1 MIQEIAILEPG
12 GETRQVPLDRD
23 RIRMGRSSDNDL
35 SFPSDM
41 SLSRHHLV
49 LEKAGD
55 GWYVEDLGA
64 KNRTMLN
71 GRRIDGKT
79 LLSSGDRISAGQVV
93 VIFGGTKVSTG
104 PVEFTVGGDESPLR
118 ATVMTNLRGVLSRES
133 TMPGLARP
141 SSRARGEAGDSR
153 SIIPAVAALIRA
165 GQELAGHRPL
175 DELFEL
181 ILDLSISAVGAER
194 GVLMTLE
201 GEDLV
206 VRAVRGEGFRISS
219 TVRDRV
225 IKESASLLVRDT
237 ALDDAFKSRDSIVGQ
252 QVQSVMAVPLQTNDR
267 VIGLVNVDSRS
278 FARPFTPD
286 DLDLLTVLANVAAI
300 RIENQRLAVVE
311 AQKLM
316 ISRDLEQAAAIQRR
330 LLPREA
336 PVVPGYEI
344 AGHNLPCQTVG
355 GDYFDFFP
363 YEDGRIGVVLGDVAG
378 KGMPAA
384 LLMTALKGGVQV
396 LLGEAPDN
404 VAALMS
410 RLDRLVAAN
419 FPRNRFVTLFFGLL
433 DPKSGELAYCNA
445 GHNPPFL
452 VRADG
457 SIERLP
463 SCGTILGI
471 FPELPVRGEALPP
484 RARRRPHAL
493 QRRRDRREQP
503 ERGGVRRGAARRR
516 ARRAR
521 EGRWRRRSSKRFAGR
536 CSRGR
541 PGPRRPTTSPS
552 SWRGGCPDRAPLS
565 LAEFR
570 PAPWLRGPHA
580 QTIVSEAFSGAA
592 LCADGPRRSTFPSPP
607 EPRSACS

>member
-12 GETRQVPLDRD
+12 GVTRQVPLDRD
-23 RIRMGRSSDNDL
+23 RIRLGRSSDNDL

-49 LEKAGD
+49 LERGED

-64 KNRTMLN
+64 KNRTTLN
-71 GRRIDGKT
+71 GRRLEGKT
-79 LLSSGDRISAGQVV
+79 RLSSGDRLSAGQVV
-93 VIFGGTKVSTG
+93 VVFGGTKSSTG
-104 PVEFTVGGDESPLR
+104 PVEFTVGGDEGPLR

-133 TMPGLARP
+133 TMPGVRRP
-141 SSRARGEAGDSR
+141 VPSGDRRGVPLEHPG
-153 SIIPAVAALIRA
+153 VAALIRA

-181 ILDLSISAVGAER
+181 ILDLSIQAVGAER

-201 GEDLV
+201 GDDLV
-206 VRAVRGEGFRISS
+206 VRSVRGEGFRIST

-225 IKESASLLVRDT
+225 IKEGASLLVRDT
-237 ALDDAFKSRDSIVGQ
+237 ALDEAFKSRDSIVGQ

-286 DLDLLTVLANVAAI
+286 DLDLLTVLANVAAN
-300 RIENQRLAVVE
+300 RIENQRLTVIE
-311 AQKLM
+311 HQKQL
-316 ISRDLEQAAAIQRR
+316 ISRDLEQAAEIQRR
-330 LLPREA
+330 LLPHQS

-363 YEDGRIGVVLGDVAG
+363 YDDGRIGLVLGDVSG

-396 LLGEAPDN
+396 LLGEPPEN
-404 VAALMS
+404 VASVMS
-410 RLDRLVAAN
+410 RLDRVVAAN
-419 FPRNRFVTLFFGLL
+419 FPRNRFVSLFFGLL
-433 DPKSGELAYCNA
+433 DPASGDLVYCNA

-452 VRADG
+452 VRADA

-471 FPELPVRGEALPP
+471 FPEIGYEVKSCRLEKGDVLTLFSDGVTEENNPGGEEFGEERL
-484 RARRRPHAL
+484 ARL
-493 QRRRDRREQP
+493 LVEK
-503 ERGGVRRGAARRR
+503 GRGAAASLVEGIRQAVLAWAAGAAAADDVTVVV
-516 ARRAR
+516 ARRV
-521 EGRWRRRSSKRFAGR
+521 
-536 CSRGR
+536 
-541 PGPRRPTTSPS
+541 P
-552 SWRGGCPDRAPLS
+552 
-565 LAEFR
+565 
-570 PAPWLRGPHA
+570 
-580 QTIVSEAFSGAA
+580 
-592 LCADGPRRSTFPSPP
+592 
-607 EPRSACS
+607 

>member
-1 MIQEIAILEPG
+1 MIQEIAILEPS

-49 LEKAGD
+49 LERSDD

-79 LLSSGDRISAGQVV
+79 LLTSGDRISAGQVV
-93 VIFGGTKVSTG
+93 MVFGGTKSSTG
-104 PVEFTVGGDESPLR
+104 PVEFTIGGDEGPLR

-141 SSRARGEAGDSR
+141 PSRGEKRGIPLDH
-153 SIIPAVAALIRA
+153 PAVAALIRA

-181 ILDLSISAVGAER
+181 ILDLSIQAVGAER

-201 GEDLV
+201 GEDLI

-237 ALDDAFKSRDSIVGQ
+237 ALDEAFKSRDSIVGQ

-300 RIENQRLAVVE
+300 RIENQRLAVIEV
-311 AQKLM
+311 QKQL

-330 LLPREA
+330 LLPRDA
-336 PVVPGYEI
+336 PIVPGYEI

-363 YEDGRIGVVLGDVAG
+363 YADGRIGIVLGDVAG

-396 LLGEAPDN
+396 LLGEAPDDI
-404 VAALMS
+404 AHLMS

-433 DPKSGELAYCNA
+433 DPGSGDLAYCNA

-452 VRADG
+452 VRADH

-471 FPELPVRGEALPP
+471 FPELPYEVKHSRLLPGDVLTLFSDGVTEENDPSGEEFGEARLGRVLTDCKDVDAVSLVDTIRRTVLAWAAGGAPADDVTVVV
-484 RARRRPHAL
+484 ARRVP
-493 QRRRDRREQP
+493 
-503 ERGGVRRGAARRR
+503 
-516 ARRAR
+516 
-521 EGRWRRRSSKRFAGR
+521 
-536 CSRGR
+536 
-541 PGPRRPTTSPS
+541 
-552 SWRGGCPDRAPLS
+552 
-565 LAEFR
+565 
-570 PAPWLRGPHA
+570 
-580 QTIVSEAFSGAA
+580 
-592 LCADGPRRSTFPSPP
+592 
-607 EPRSACS
+607 